1 MSDVQVET
9 PGAAKLPPRVYFRQ
23 LGKRLTQLRKD
34 REFTQA
40 EVARVLGVAQ
50 QTVFAIELGD
60 RRVRVDW
67 VPKLARLYGV
77 TTDELLSI
85 SSAVPP
91 MPKQKISPAMV
102 RHAATIGRLGRGE
115 RSFILKL
122 AEHYALRRNLR

>member
-1 MSDVQVET
+1 MKTIRAIAPCS
-9 PGAAKLPPRVYFRQ
+9 PNLPPRVYFRQ

-91 MPKQKISPAMV
+91 TPKQRISQAMV